1 MKRASVFLVLLL
13 LIISACAPAPVRRA
27 SQLHLYG
34 EGYNETIT
42 HVYGTEGKFKLAG
55 ENVELADY
63 EVADVRL
70 AQPFA
75 VPDARLIDGE
85 VAVFTP
91 LESLDSLAFSV
102 KRIPLSTDLQVQYD
116 ENVRELVYFDGSAH
130 LTIPVDGAPDTVRRV
145 SPRPRLNGLV
155 GFGQL
160 SSREA
165 AALEKAL
172 GSEPYILARIE
183 PTFTPEQ
190 IGGVEEQR
198 DTFAFVVHGLETDES
213 AYQAPP
219 EQLLWETLAGG
230 TRATGFSSASFRI
243 VQSADELER
252 LWNRFYGS
260 QLTVPATPRLNYD
273 RETVIAIML
282 GDKPSGGYDVEVV
295 RVFEEQKELYV
306 DVRVTEPAEG
316 AVTSQALTS
325 PWTLITV
332 LRGNY
337 RVAWVRNA
345 DTGVLIGAAQ

>member
-1 MKRASVFLVLLL
+1 MKRASLLLALLL
-13 LIISACAPAPVRRA
+13 LVISACAPAPVRRA

-34 EGYNETIT
+34 DDFNETIT

-55 ENVELADY
+55 ENVELSDF

-75 VPDARLIDGE
+75 VPDARVIDGE
-85 VAVFTP
+85 VAAFTP
-91 LESLDSLAFSV
+91 LEPLEGLAFSV
-102 KRIPLSTDLQVQYD
+102 KRIPLSTDLQVKYND
-116 ENVRELVYFDGSAH
+116 TVLELVYFDGSAH
-130 LTIPVDGAPDTVRRV
+130 LTIPVDSAPDTVRRI

-165 AALEKAL
+165 SALEKAL

-183 PTFTPEQ
+183 PIFTPEQ

-219 EQLLWETLAGG
+219 EQLLWETLASG
-230 TRATGFSSASFRI
+230 TRATGFSTASFRL
-243 VQSADELER
+243 VHDEAELNR
-252 LWNRFYGS
+252 LWSRFYGA
-260 QLTVPATPRLNYD
+260 QLTIPAAPRLNFE
-273 RETVIAIML
+273 RETVIAVML
-282 GDKPSGGYDVEVV
+282 GDKPSGGFDVEVI
-295 RVFEEQKELYV
+295 RVFEEQNELYV
-306 DVRVTEPAEG
+306 DVKITEPAEG

-325 PWTLITV
+325 PWSLITV

-345 DTGVLIGAAQ
+345 DTGALIGAAQ